1 MTLGVLLFAKG
12 LEMDWKGEYTDLARR
27 PPYAR
32 KMNLLLYHCPTTK
45 VQCFFCKH
53 GHTHGTNHRKK
64 GQKHPSK
71 RKALVSPVGY
81 SDIPEQI
88 KKNMSHCR
96 LCYKRER
103 ENDLTAERSVIQQR
117 CSKTYKGCCGCNNGE
132 GLIVCDSCWGDYEH
146 DI

>member
-1 MTLGVLLFAKG
+1 MTLGILLFTKG

-53 GHTHGTNHRKK
+53 GHTHGIDHRKK
-64 GQKHPSK
+64 GQKRPSK
-71 RKALVSPVGY
+71 GKALVSPVGH

-88 KKNMSHCR
+88 KKICHIADGVTSKTGRMIR
-96 LCYKRER
+96 
-103 ENDLTAERSVIQQR
+103 QQR
-117 CSKTYKGCCGCNNGE
+117 EVSYSKDAPKLTRVAVVATME
-132 GLIVCDSCWGDYEH
+132 RD
-146 DI
+146 